1 MALLFDAI
9 IVGGGPAGAAA
20 AKACAEGGL
29 RALLVERNA
38 LPRSK
43 ACSGILVRASVD
55 LVSRHFG
62 AIPPDVLAEPATL
75 QSLRMH
81 FPSGRTLDVP
91 LGGAF
96 VRRGPFDQWLRRAAG
111 VEISEGTTAR
121 SFEESADA
129 VTVQCTRGP
138 GEALVVQGRV
148 LIAADGGTSRIVR
161 ATAPERHGRLAWYTA
176 LQEAWTAPC
185 GLEPGCFHF
194 FAYPSISP
202 YASAY
207 VKDGKTVLEVVAAA
221 GDSAKAAMSRFSEF
235 LKRDFGLGEGGRRV
249 CRLGCRVAYAAT
261 RGLFCFGSGRILVA
275 GEASG
280 LLNPFGEGISSA
292 LASGRIAGEAAV
304 RALRE
309 SRVPGDLYRAAVE
322 VERQRTLR
330 QFRYGGYFAGRNVT
344 FDVRKGLSALPV
356 TGRIGVVA
364 DLLGWL
370 ASLGGPE
377 GPRPEGRRG
386 SR

>member
-1 MALLFDAI
+1 
-9 IVGGGPAGAAA
+9 
-20 AKACAEGGL
+20 
-29 RALLVERNA
+29 
-38 LPRSK
+38 
-43 ACSGILVRASVD
+43 
-55 LVSRHFG
+55 
-62 AIPPDVLAEPATL
+62 
-75 QSLRMH
+75 
-81 FPSGRTLDVP
+81 
-91 LGGAF
+91 
-96 VRRGPFDQWLRRAAG
+96 
-111 VEISEGTTAR
+111 
-121 SFEESADA
+121 
-129 VTVQCTRGP
+129 
-138 GEALVVQGRV
+138 
-148 LIAADGGTSRIVR
+148 
-161 ATAPERHGRLAWYTA
+161 
-176 LQEAWTAPC
+176 
-185 GLEPGCFHF
+185 HF

-330 QFRYGGYFAGRNVT
+330 QFRYGGYLAGRNVT